1 MRVPVVKLRSG
12 VAPLRSVA
20 DTTPRARDELRGKRL
35 YLSNFGPGGVKPKL
49 LLTITNVKEKR
60 SDRKSVPKFL
70 QTVARIENI
79 ADGLSQVCSRQVT
92 DL

>member
-1 MRVPVVKLRSG
+1 VKLRSG

-35 YLSNFGPGGVKPKL
+35 YLSNFGPGGVKLKL

-60 SDRKSVPKFL
+60 SDRKSVPKGKAFL
-70 QTVARIENI
+70 SFYKQSPGLKTLPTV
-79 ADGLSQVCSRQVT
+79 
-92 DL
+92 